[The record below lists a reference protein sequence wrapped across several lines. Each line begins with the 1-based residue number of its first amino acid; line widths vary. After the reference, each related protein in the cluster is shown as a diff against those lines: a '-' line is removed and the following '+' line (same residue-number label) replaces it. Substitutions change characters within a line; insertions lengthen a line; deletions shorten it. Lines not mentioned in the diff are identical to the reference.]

1 MKVYLAFVILL
12 FPAVLQADVTNINA
26 HQLNEMIE
34 QDVVIIDVRT
44 PGEWQQTGIV
54 EGSIPIM
61 FFNERN
67 QPLADEWL
75 AQAAEHAAKDQT
87 LILIC
92 RTGNRSG
99 VIANYLVKVQGYQD
113 VINVQGG
120 IVSWKRAGFKTV
132 KP

>member
-1 MKVYLAFVILL
+1 MRIYLL
-12 FPAVLQADVTNINA
+12 FFIFIISGRRCRLTWLNINA
-26 HQLNEMIE
+26 HQLNEMVE

-75 AQAAEHAAKDQT
+75 AQA
-87 LILIC
+87 C
-92 RTGNRSG
+92 RAYSKRS
-99 VIANYLVKVQGYQD
+99 
-113 VINVQGG
+113 
-120 IVSWKRAGFKTV
+120 RR
-132 KP
+132 